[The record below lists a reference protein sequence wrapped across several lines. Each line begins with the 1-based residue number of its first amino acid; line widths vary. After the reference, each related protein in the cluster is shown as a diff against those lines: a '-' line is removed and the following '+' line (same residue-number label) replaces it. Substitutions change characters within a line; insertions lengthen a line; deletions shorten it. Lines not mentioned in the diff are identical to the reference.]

1 MYKLFRTPVHHLGA
15 STEPDYLLREGLFF
29 PTATHPR
36 GWSEKADY
44 ELGTDGKIY
53 RRPDHPLGAGML
65 PDYEI
70 GPEEVCFFTVVF
82 VKRRNYEASFLRN
95 LRKIVELI

>member
-53 RRPDHPLGAGML
+53 RRPDHPLGAGTL

-70 GPEEVCFFTVVF
+70 GPDCLLYRTAAHPDGQTESPDYFLSEV
-82 VKRRNYEASFLRN
+82 SQ
-95 LRKIVELI
+95 